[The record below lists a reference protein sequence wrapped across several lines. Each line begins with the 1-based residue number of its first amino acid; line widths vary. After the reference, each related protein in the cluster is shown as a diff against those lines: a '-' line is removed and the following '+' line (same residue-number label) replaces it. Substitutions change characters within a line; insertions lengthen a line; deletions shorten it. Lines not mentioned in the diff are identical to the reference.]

1 MGPPLR
7 TDYKKWLEEQKYASG
22 TVTAQLHRA
31 GRVEECY
38 GDLVEHYNLDRL
50 ESVIAELQYSVD
62 DERHNRPNPSKINFN
77 GNARTNLASYRD
89 ATKRYLRFL
98 DESGDEVFTPETSE
112 TVYSSPEKE
121 TAANLFGLER
131 DMQRVLRQSINELEE
146 GLVIIDEG
154 AERSV
159 QAGFIDI
166 TAKDK
171 NGAIVVVELKAGK
184 ARKDAVGQILS
195 YMGDIYEE
203 EPDTEVRGILVA
215 SDFDI
220 KVTSAAKVIPT
231 LELKKYSISFNFE
244 DGKV

>member
-1 MGPPLR
+1 MR
-7 TDYKKWLEEQKYASG
+7 NDYKRWLEEQQYAEG

-38 GDLVEHYNLDRL
+38 GDLVEHYNTDRM
-50 ESVIAELQYSVD
+50 ESVITELRYSAN
-62 DERHNRPNPSKINFN
+62 DERHNKPNPSKIEFN
-77 GNARTNLASYRD
+77 GNIKNNLASYRN
-89 ATKRYLRFL
+89 ATERYRRFL
-98 DESGDEVFTPETSE
+98 DESGDEVFTPDTNE

-171 NGAIVVVELKAGK
+171 NGAIVVIELKAGK

-195 YMGDIYEE
+195 YMGDISEE

-215 SDFDI
+215 SDFDV
-220 KVTSAAKVIPT
+220 KVTSASKVIST